1 MLYKPQYS
9 YVVFIYH
16 IYSPLTLL
24 HLHLSK

>member
-1 MLYKPQYS
+1 MLYKPMYF

-24 HLHLSK
+24 HLHRSK